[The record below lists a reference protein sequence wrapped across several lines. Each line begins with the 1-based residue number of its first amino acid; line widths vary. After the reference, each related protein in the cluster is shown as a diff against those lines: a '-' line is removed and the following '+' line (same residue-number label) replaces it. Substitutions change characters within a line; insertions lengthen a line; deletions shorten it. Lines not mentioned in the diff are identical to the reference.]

1 MTYSNT
7 IFEASLVRI
16 SKKDNINNGRLENGR
31 LERIESRK
39 TVFTKKTKKEQ
50 RKAEFRKTGLKKK
63 RDLEGE
69 TSLPTFLLRKTSLKK
84 KQVKQF
90 FLKEGYINNGRLE
103 RIEFRKTGVHKKKI
117 KKG

>member
-16 SKKDNINNGRLENGR
+16 SKKDNINNGRQ
-31 LERIESRK
+31 ERIEFRK

-50 RKAEFRKTGLKKK
+50 RKAEFRKTSLKKK

-69 TSLPTFLLRKTSLKK
+69 TSLPI
-84 KQVKQF
+84 F
-90 FLKEGYINNGRLE
+90 F
-103 RIEFRKTGVHKKKI
+103 I
-117 KKG
+117 KKDKS